1 MDKNQI
7 LKMLQDQVHAKADP
21 ETIEKLR
28 NVKSPKDALPILE
41 NLSID
46 LAKKPLAKNIAS
58 LGFPDLATMKQD
70 VILVHRCS
78 CLQIRF
84 FLFYHYLLQAQ

>member
-46 LAKKPLAKNIAS
+46 LDDEMLSAVSGGGNGE
-58 LGFPDLATMKQD
+58 LGDSSWCSIYCPDHVCD
-70 VILVHRCS
+70 R
-78 CLQIRF
+78 
-84 FLFYHYLLQAQ
+84 LFE